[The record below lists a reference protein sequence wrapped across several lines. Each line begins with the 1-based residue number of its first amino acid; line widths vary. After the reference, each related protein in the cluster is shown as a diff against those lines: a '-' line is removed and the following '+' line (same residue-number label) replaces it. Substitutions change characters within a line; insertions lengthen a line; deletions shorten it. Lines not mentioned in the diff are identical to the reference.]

1 MVCSGLDKQVCE
13 AYEILVKES
22 RPNDRVYLIGY
33 SRGAW
38 AVRILAA
45 MLQWVRPLLPG
56 DHFQLNG

>member
-1 MVCSGLDKQVCE
+1 MICSGLDKQVCE

-38 AVRILAA
+38 AVRVLAA
-45 MLQWVRPLLPG
+45 MLQWVSLVVA
-56 DHFQLNG
+56 H